1 MLKARSGLV
10 VLVTL
15 CVALMLV
22 LTPARAEN
30 VQIKPG
36 NITLNGY
43 LEVAPGASLTDGVV
57 LMVHGTLAHGKMEIM
72 STLQR
77 AFAERGIN
85 TLAITLGLGID
96 NREGMYDCAIP
107 HNHRNSDAVKEID
120 AWVAWLKEQGVGRIA
135 LLGHSRGGNQASWYL
150 ADYDEPAVEKLI
162 LIAPRTWSAH
172 EDLEEYKS
180 KYNTPLDSVF
190 KRAKALVESARGGEY
205 IEVPGFL
212 YCENVRVTADTFVD
226 YYEPDERFDTPTV
239 LFFIKK
245 PVLVFTGS
253 EDTVVPDLPEKM
265 EPLSEAANIRWEVI
279 EGADHFFRDLYAEDV
294 ADISVEFLGWK

>member
-1 MLKARSGLV
+1 MARSGLALLGMLSV
-10 VLVTL
+10 VLALVVTP
-15 CVALMLV
+15 V
-22 LTPARAEN
+22 RAED

-36 NITLNGY
+36 DITLNGS
-43 LEVAPGASLTDGVV
+43 LVVAPGSSLAKGVV
-57 LMVHGTLAHGKMEIM
+57 LMVHGTLAHDKMEIM
-72 STLQR
+72 AALQR

-85 TLAITLGLGID
+85 SLAITLGLGID
-96 NREGMYDCAIP
+96 NREGMYDCAVP

-120 AWVAWLKEQGVGRIA
+120 AWVAWLKDQGVRRIA
-135 LLGHSRGGNQASWYL
+135 LLGHSRGGNQVSWY
-150 ADYDEPAVEKLI
+150 ATDYDEPAVEKLI

-172 EDLEEYKS
+172 EDLESYKER
-180 KYNTPLDSVF
+180 YNTPLDSVF
-190 KRAKALVESARGGEY
+190 KRAKALVESARGGEF

-253 EDTVVPDLPEKM
+253 EDTVVPDLPEKL
-265 EPLSEAANIRWEVI
+265 EPLSEAPNIRWEVI
-279 EGADHFFRDLYAEDV
+279 EGADHYFRDLYVDDI
-294 ADISVEFLGWK
+294 ADIAVEFLGWQ